1 MAGDPSRERRRL
13 AAECLALAKQADDV
27 RARVSLLAM
36 AQKWLDLAELSE
48 HDAWNQ
54 SLRLRALQAAIGK
67 EVRALYE
74 LPQELPHGILTLLMQ
89 LNERTGSD

>member
-1 MAGDPSRERRRL
+1 M